1 MNLDGVFPPVAT
13 PFLSGAGPVDL
24 DALRFNARRWM
35 ATGLRG
41 LVVLGSNGEAA
52 LLDED
57 EADAVVGAA
66 RECVPRDRLLIA
78 GTGRESTRG
87 TIAATKRA
95 AALGADLALVRAPGF
110 FKGAMTAEALRR
122 HYVAVADASPIP
134 VLLYNFAAVFGVN
147 LATETIA
154 QLAQHPNIAGLKE
167 SGGDVA
173 QVADQVAAAP
183 DGFQVVVGAAP
194 ALYASLCVGAAGG
207 VVAVANAAP
216 EACVRLHALARAGR
230 HEEALALQRAL
241 TPLAR
246 AVTGTYGVAGLKA
259 AMGIAGY
266 KGGVPRAPLQP
277 APPAAVEHLTALV
290 AALDAFL
297 AGRAGAVPHA

>member
-35 ATGLRG
+35 ATDLLG

-57 EADAVVGAA
+57 EADAVIGAA
-66 RECVPRDRLLIA
+66 REYVPADRVLIA
-78 GTGRESTRG
+78 GTGRESTRA
-87 TIAATKRA
+87 TMAATTRA
-95 AALGADLALVRAPGF
+95 AALGADLALVRPPGF
-110 FKGAMTAEALRR
+110 FKNAMTGEVLRR
-122 HYVAVADASPIP
+122 HFTAVADASPIP
-134 VLLYNFAAVFGVN
+134 ILLYNFAAVFGVN
-147 LATETIA
+147 LPTETVA
-154 QLAQHPNIAGLKE
+154 QLSAHPNIVGLKE

-173 QVADQVAAAP
+173 QVADQVSATPA
-183 DGFQVVVGAAP
+183 GFQVVVGAAP

-216 EACVRLHALARAGR
+216 EACVRLHALTRAGR

-246 AVTGTYGVAGLKA
+246 AVTATYGVAGLKA
-259 AMGIAGY
+259 AMAVAGY
-266 KGGVPRAPLQP
+266 KGGVPRGPLQP
-277 APPAAVEHLTALV
+277 APPAAVEHLTKLV
-290 AALDAFL
+290 VALDRFL
-297 AGRAGAVPHA
+297 VERAVPRA

>member
-1 MNLDGVFPPVAT
+1 MILDGVFPPVAT

-35 ATGLRG
+35 STGLRG

-57 EADAVVGAA
+57 EADAVIGAA
-66 RECVPRDRLLIA
+66 RECVPADRVLIA
-78 GTGRESTRG
+78 GTGRESTRA
-87 TIAATKRA
+87 TIAATRRA

-110 FKGAMTAEALRR
+110 FKNAMTGEVLRR
-122 HYVAVADASPIP
+122 HFTAVADASPIP
-134 VLLYNFAAVFGVN
+134 ILLYNFAAVFGVN
-147 LATETIA
+147 LPTETVA
-154 QLAQHPNIAGLKE
+154 QLAAHSNIVGLKE

-173 QVADQVAAAP
+173 QVADQVSATPA
-183 DGFQVVVGAAP
+183 GFQVVVGAAP

-216 EACVRLHALARAGR
+216 EACVRLHALTRAGR

-246 AVTGTYGVAGLKA
+246 AVTATYGVAGLKA
-259 AMGIAGY
+259 AMAVAGY
-266 KGGVPRAPLQP
+266 KGGVPRGPLQP
-277 APPAAVEHLTALV
+277 APPAAVEHLTKLV
-290 AALDAFL
+290 VALDSFL
-297 AGRAGAVPHA
+297 VERAVPRA